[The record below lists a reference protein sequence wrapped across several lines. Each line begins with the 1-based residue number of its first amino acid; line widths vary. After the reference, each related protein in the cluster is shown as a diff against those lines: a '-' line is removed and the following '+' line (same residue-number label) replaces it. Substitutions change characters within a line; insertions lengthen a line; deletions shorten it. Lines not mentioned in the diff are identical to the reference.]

1 MASKYWFA
9 NHPSGRVLAGSA
21 TSDVASI
28 ADGDEDTVAIT
39 VTGAALGDMILGC
52 SVSVDIADGV
62 LDAQV
67 TAADTVTVVLANNTG
82 GALDLA
88 SATYRVLV
96 LPSAAVDDIKANM

>member
-1 MASKYWFA
+1 MANKYWFA

-21 TSDVASI
+21 VSDVGSI
-28 ADGDEDTVAIT
+28 SDGDEAALDIT
-39 VTGAALGDMILGC
+39 VTGAALGDIILGC

-67 TAADTVTVVLANNTG
+67 SSANTVSVVLANNTG

-88 SATYRVLV
+88 EATYRVLV
-96 LPSAAVDDIKANM
+96 LPSAAVDSIIAGM